1 MDNKTILSSR
11 WNYTDLKLKDYLR
24 IYKKTNL
31 RTQDNIQDI
40 FNGIDFN
47 YMDLNKPISNNQRKK
62 LSRIVDEW
70 KQLELLKGY
79 FEYKT
84 IEILNKRYITN
95 QEMLSILLWGAYVK
109 ERNQLNEYEKVLFTE
124 IGQDLYKQGIYE
136 IKPTK
141 KKKWSLAWEYIWSM
155 LCLPNVKGSSWITY
169 IEALALTNAQEIERQ
184 TIIQLQQN
192 KKPNIEDDV
201 FKSIL
206 KKQQNRYIS
215 INDDKISGALDSQV
229 IEIANQSF
237 LKAGTDIGNKDTKAR
252 FIAEIDERT
261 TEMCLSMN
269 NMLFNVNDWNRFYRY
284 SAIDGR
290 LVYYVVKGLE
300 KGINLP
306 PINNHFHYCRSTIT
320 YQIDTPRDELNKT
333 LQTFNEKSAISKW
346 LSSDYYYL
354 NQKMYN
360 DEKLTKEDK
369 KMVKDLYR
377 ALNKEPYYI
386 AKDDEYIV
394 RELECDED
402 TIKTIIDNHPIDKVY
417 KSKAFE
423 SYSLKDGYNEYANVF
438 FYVKGSKKA
447 RNMLEY
453 NPMER
458 EAEVLYQYGTKF
470 ITRKYYTKNNKHYF
484 LLEELK

>member
-40 FNGIDFN
+40 FNGINFN

-79 FEYKT
+79 FEYKV
-84 IEILNKRYITN
+84 IEILNKKYITN

-109 ERNQLNEYEKVLFTE
+109 ERNRLNEYEKILFTE
-124 IGQDLYKQGIYE
+124 IGQDLYKQGIDE

-141 KKKWSLAWEYIWSM
+141 KKKWSLTWEYIWSM

-229 IEIANQSF
+229 VEIANKSL
-237 LKAGTDIGNKDTKAR
+237 LKAGEDVGQKKLKAR
-252 FIAEIDERT
+252 FIAEIDDRT
-261 TEMCLSMN
+261 TKMCDGMN
-269 NMLFNVNDWNRFYRY
+269 GMLFYVNDWNRFYRY
-284 SAIDGR
+284 SDDDKKNVLYTI
-290 LVYYVVKGLE
+290 KGLE
-300 KGINLP
+300 VGANLP

-320 YQIDTPRDELNKT
+320 YLTEMKYNELIAEYNQLKRIIPSEVPESLEEYAQMRYNIDGYYEEIKDKEEVGKHYNKYYEIKEESNILNHISFDTYYNGYSNARDKLSMLDVEDIGNVKLSTHAYDRILERKVDLAEIEKVLKETPTYNVKNNSINYENDNIKLAIGSKT
-333 LQTFNEKSAISKW
+333 H
-346 LSSDYYYL
+346 D
-354 NQKMYN
+354 
-360 DEKLTKEDK
+360 
-369 KMVKDLYR
+369 
-377 ALNKEPYYI
+377 I
-386 AKDDEYIV
+386 A
-394 RELECDED
+394 
-402 TIKTIIDNHPIDKVY
+402 TIINY
-417 KSKAFE
+417 K
-423 SYSLKDGYNEYANVF
+423 GW
-438 FYVKGSKKA
+438 
-447 RNMLEY
+447 
-453 NPMER
+453 
-458 EAEVLYQYGTKF
+458 
-470 ITRKYYTKNNKHYF
+470 
-484 LLEELK
+484 